1 MTALSQYARLE
12 TVGLWRTNP
21 LESGREVVVSFG
33 NATLVLADGSG
44 LPLTH
49 WSLPAVTRLNP
60 GAAPALFAPDEDGSE
75 TLEIE
80 DDLMVSAIEKVRRSV
95 ARTRPASHR
104 QGLRVVWIALG
115 VTGLGLLLWLPGV
128 LRREALSVVPPSKR
142 TEIGAT
148 LLGHLQRDL
157 GPACRDPLG
166 TEALARL
173 HHRVLGEVG
182 QVVVLPLGPSAPIT
196 LPGGIVVLSRDVVER
211 ASEPATVAGHVLAAR
226 VAPGGDDALA
236 SLLDEAGL
244 WATLRLLTSGNLD
257 AAVLERHAKALL
269 AADAPELD
277 ASNLGPAFAAAEV
290 PLTPF
295 ALDRDP
301 SGDSVADLLA
311 ADPYAKGAAP
321 TLLTDSDWVAL
332 QGICDGG

>member
-21 LESGREVVVSFG
+21 LEGGREVVVSFG

-60 GAAPALFAPDEDGSE
+60 GLAPALFAPDEDGSE

-104 QGLRVVWIALG
+104 QGLRAVWIALG
-115 VTGLGLLLWLPGV
+115 ITGLGLLLWLPGV

-157 GPACRDPLG
+157 GPACRDPQHP
-166 TEALARL
+166 TFPRHRRL
-173 HHRVLGEVG
+173 RKASGCFPRQH
-182 QVVVLPLGPSAPIT
+182 
-196 LPGGIVVLSRDVVER
+196 ER
-211 ASEPATVAGHVLAAR
+211 AIPIR
-226 VAPGGDDALA
+226 P
-236 SLLDEAGL
+236 
-244 WATLRLLTSGNLD
+244 
-257 AAVLERHAKALL
+257 
-269 AADAPELD
+269 P
-277 ASNLGPAFAAAEV
+277 
-290 PLTPF
+290 
-295 ALDRDP
+295 
-301 SGDSVADLLA
+301 GDSGPLA
-311 ADPYAKGAAP
+311 QQPA
-321 TLLTDSDWVAL
+321 
-332 QGICDGG
+332 